1 MDRGAARRIYR
12 HHRIHFDGA
21 NWESGPFRNGTR
33 LLFRETFCFEDRTSA
48 PVRGTDT
55 HAHSSPSHILLQ
67 LQELAH
73 ERIMMVLELSHKLL
87 VRIPAY
93 RHVQENVL
101 GRIIR
106 CGVCHRL
113 TILECGLSALE
124 VRRLQFAGEPALVV
138 VLAVAVSRRLGVR

>member
-1 MDRGAARRIYR
+1 M
-12 HHRIHFDGA
+12 
-21 NWESGPFRNGTR
+21 
-33 LLFRETFCFEDRTSA
+33 
-48 PVRGTDT
+48 RGTASDT

-101 GRIIR
+101 GHLIR

-124 VRRLQFAGEPALVV
+124 VRRLQCAGEPALVV

>member
-21 NWESGPFRNGTR
+21 NWESGAFRNGTR

-48 PVRGTDT
+48 CAWHLHTRPQS
-55 HAHSSPSHILLQ
+55 ANHILLQ

>member
-1 MDRGAARRIYR
+1 
-12 HHRIHFDGA
+12 
-21 NWESGPFRNGTR
+21 
-33 LLFRETFCFEDRTSA
+33 
-48 PVRGTDT
+48 
-55 HAHSSPSHILLQ
+55 
-67 LQELAH
+67 
-73 ERIMMVLELSHKLL
+73 MMVLELSHKLL

>member
-1 MDRGAARRIYR
+1 M
-12 HHRIHFDGA
+12 
-21 NWESGPFRNGTR
+21 R
-33 LLFRETFCFEDRTSA
+33 LLFGETFKDPTNA
-48 PVRGTDT
+48 PLAL
-55 HAHSSPSHILLQ
+55 AHTVLQATFLLQ

-124 VRRLQFAGEPALVV
+124 VRRLQFADEPALVV
-138 VLAVAVSRRLGVR
+138 VLAVAVSRPLGVR